1 MASGLEVR
9 VPFADPRITS
19 YVYNLPWEYKFE
31 GGVEKS
37 LLRKAMSPYLPNEIL
52 TRKKSPY
59 PKTHNPLYEARVRE
73 MLSARLKKS
82 TSPLAALLDR
92 AALDAL
98 LVGSEDVTWL
108 GQLMSRPQLLAWLY
122 QFDLWA
128 ERVGVRFDL

>member
-9 VPFADPRITS
+9 VPFSDPRITS
-19 YVYNLPWEYKFE
+19 YVYNVPWEWKFE

-37 LLRKAMSPYLPNEIL
+37 LLRAAMTPYLPPEIL

-73 MLSARLKKS
+73 LLSARLKKDS
-82 TSPLAALLDR
+82 SPLASLLDR
-92 AALDAL
+92 EALDAL
-98 LVGSEDVTWL
+98 LERREDVTWL

-122 QFDLWA
+122 QFDVWA
-128 ERVGVRFDL
+128 EAYSVKFAL